1 MDMPIIKVLV
11 SGACGS
17 MGGYVARAVDKAQD
31 MIIVA
36 AVDPAGIGHQLGEF
50 APDLSEDAKQIR
62 ISGHLAGALEESRP
76 DVMVDFTAP
85 AVVMSNIEAALNAGT
100 ACVVGTTGFSE
111 IDLKTVRRMSES
123 KGVPCVI
130 SPNFSIGA
138 NLMMKFAAEA
148 AASFEYAEII
158 ERHHENKKDAP
169 SGTAVKTAEM
179 MAAAR
184 EGNPL
189 SVVPT
194 ERHNV
199 PGSRGGV
206 LGNIPIHAVRM
217 PGYVANQEVI
227 FGDKGE
233 TLRICHE
240 TTSRECFVPG
250 VMLAVRTVRSLSGLT
265 YGLDKLLAEQH

>member
-1 MDMPIIKVLV
+1 MSVLRVLV

-17 MGGYVARAVDKAQD
+17 MGGYVCRGVDAADD
-31 MIIVA
+31 MELVA
-36 AVDPAGIGHQLGEF
+36 AVDPAGIGHQLGESL
-50 APDLSEDAKQIR
+50 PDLSEEHKNIKV
-62 ISGHLAGALEESRP
+62 SGHLASALVQSEP
-76 DVMVDFTAP
+76 DVMIDFTSP

-111 IDLKTVRRMSES
+111 IDIKTVARMAES
-123 KGVPCVI
+123 KGVPCLI
-130 SPNFSIGA
+130 APNFSIGA

-148 AASFEYAEII
+148 VLSFDYAEII

-184 EGNPL
+184 ANKPL

-199 PGSRGGV
+199 EGTRGGV
-206 LGNIPIHAVRM
+206 LGNVPIHAVRM
-217 PGYVANQEVI
+217 PGYVANQDVVL
-227 FGDKGE
+227 GGCGE
-233 TLRICHE
+233 TLTISHE
-240 TTSRECFVPG
+240 TTSRECFIPG
-250 VMLAVRTVRSLSGLT
+250 VLLAARAVRGLRGLT
-265 YGLDKLLAEQH
+265 YGLDKLLGD